1 MLAQVV
7 GAVLEDPGDPCL
19 PWWRDICAL
28 ANASRALFNATRI
41 SLAYRAWRGYVLN
54 KERRRQ
60 ENEAAKA
67 RDPRPLLGLREQG
80 LEDSSDP
87 EPYERQKA
95 AKDSSGMI
103 HQICTEMRNAKF
115 DISSKKGAK

>member
-41 SLAYRAWRGYVLN
+41 SLAYRAWQGYVLN

-60 ENEAAKA
+60 ENEAARA
-67 RDPRPLLGLREQG
+67 RDPRPFLGLREQG

-87 EPYERQKA
+87 DP
-95 AKDSSGMI
+95 
-103 HQICTEMRNAKF
+103 
-115 DISSKKGAK
+115 